1 MNWDKKAINL
11 QIIEKVFMKKNE
23 GSQQTV
29 QAKWKMLTSSTE
41 LVFALYNG
49 MQKGGVENPMS
60 VLGEKARGQASPQS
74 LEKLS
79 RAGLIEVDN
88 GRWGLSQTV
97 FDFLESLGGT
107 SGEANVKTIIGNRE
121 TLERNVSYYLSSK
134 TEDSDPARYL
144 AAIRKSLRTI
154 LNNIKRTLS
163 AIEFSVRDSY
173 MGERS
178 IMLKMNILKENL
190 EKLEEL
196 ETAVRG
202 EPNKGIYDGLQPY
215 IETAF
220 SENDDRL
227 HALGVWFKTEL
238 SRFYFRRKS
247 KITRQLRD
255 YLDRIEN
262 IDKPAR
268 KIDQVFR
275 LWSSNQLETFSNV
288 TEYLGSMRGRIQNTR
303 GLHLSLDND
312 ILVDDNKNIEIVVRE
327 FNLEYGGS
335 VNVATGIKRSEI
347 GKKPLVTAT
356 YSLLSEV
363 RKLFKDYSK
372 TNGSTSLAEYVLA
385 YGDYTIEHSF
395 REKIGIFLEVVNQF
409 RPNFV
414 TDDNYTVYRNGTE
427 AYKCKNIKLRT
438 R

>member
-1 MNWDKKAINL
+1 
-11 QIIEKVFMKKNE
+11 MKKTE

-74 LEKLS
+74 LENLS

-88 GRWGLSQTV
+88 GRWELSQTV

-121 TLERNVSYYLSSK
+121 TLERNVSYYQSSK
-134 TEDSDPARYL
+134 TEDSDPVRYL

-154 LNNIKRTLS
+154 LNNIRRTLS

-178 IMLKMNILKENL
+178 LTLKMQILKENL

-202 EPNKGIYDGLQPY
+202 EPNKGIYDGLLPY
-215 IETAF
+215 IETSF
-220 SENDDRL
+220 SEGDERL
-227 HALGVWFKTEL
+227 HSLGVWFKTEL

-268 KIDQVFR
+268 KIDQIFR
-275 LWSSNQLETFSNV
+275 LWSANQLETFSNV
-288 TEYLGSMRGRIQNTR
+288 NDYLGAMRGRIQNTR
-303 GLHLSLDND
+303 GLHLSLDKD
-312 ILVDDNKNIEIVVRE
+312 ILIDDNKNVELVVRE
-327 FNLEYGGS
+327 FNLENGGS
-335 VNVATGIKRSEI
+335 MNVAQGIKRSEI
-347 GKKPLVTAT
+347 GRKPPVTAT

-363 RKLFKDYSK
+363 RKLFRDYSR
-372 TNGSTSLAEYVLA
+372 TEGTQLLADYVI
-385 YGDYTIEHSF
+385 DYEGYLIEHTF
-395 REKIGIFLEVVNQF
+395 REKIGIFLETVNQY
-409 RPNFV
+409 RPRFV
-414 TDDNYTVYRNGTE
+414 TDDGYTAYRSGEE
-427 AYKCKNIKLRT
+427 AYKCKNLKLKKR
-438 R
+438 

>member
-1 MNWDKKAINL
+1 
-11 QIIEKVFMKKNE
+11 MKKTE
-23 GSQQTV
+23 CSQQTV

-79 RAGLIEVDN
+79 RAGLIEVDK
-88 GRWGLSQTV
+88 GRWELSQTV

-121 TLERNVSYYLSSK
+121 TLERNVIYYQSSK
-134 TEDSDPARYL
+134 SEDSDPDRYL
-144 AAIRKSLRTI
+144 SSIRKSLRTI
-154 LNNIKRTLS
+154 LNNIKRTLN

-178 IMLKMNILKENL
+178 ISLKMQILKENL

-202 EPNKGIYDGLQPY
+202 EPNKGIYDALLPY
-215 IETAF
+215 IESTF
-220 SENDDRL
+220 SEGDDRL

-268 KIDQVFR
+268 KIDQIFR
-275 LWSSNQLETFSNV
+275 LWSSNQLEAFSNV
-288 TEYLGSMRGRIQNTR
+288 SEYLRAQRGRIQNTR

-312 ILVDDNKNIEIVVRE
+312 ILVDDNKNIELVVKE
-327 FNLEYGGS
+327 FNLDDAGS
-335 VNVATGIKRSEI
+335 MNVATGIKRSDI
-347 GKKPLVTAT
+347 GRKPPVAAI
-356 YSLLSEV
+356 YSLLAEV
-363 RKLFKDYSK
+363 RKLFKDYAKSA
-372 TNGSTSLAEYVLA
+372 GSENLADFVLG
-385 YGDYTIEHSF
+385 YDGYTVEHSF
-395 REKIGIFLEVVNQF
+395 RERIGIFLEVVNQY
-409 RPNFV
+409 RPKFV
-414 TDDNYTVYRNGTE
+414 TDNNYTIYRNGDE

>member
-1 MNWDKKAINL
+1 
-11 QIIEKVFMKKNE
+11 MKKTE

-60 VLGEKARGQASPQS
+60 VLGEKVRGQASPQS

-88 GRWGLSQTV
+88 GRWELSQTV

-121 TLERNVSYYLSSK
+121 TLMRNVSYYQSSK

-144 AAIRKSLRTI
+144 TAIRKSLRTI
-154 LNNIKRTLS
+154 LNNLRRTLS

-178 IMLKMNILKENL
+178 LTLKMQILKENL

-196 ETAVRG
+196 EAAVRG
-202 EPNKGIYDGLQPY
+202 EPNKGIYDGLLPY
-215 IETAF
+215 IETFF
-220 SENDDRL
+220 SEGDERL
-227 HALGVWFKTEL
+227 HSLGVWFKTEL

-255 YLDRIEN
+255 FLDRIEN

-268 KIDQVFR
+268 KIDQIFR
-275 LWSSNQLETFSNV
+275 LWSANQLETFSNV
-288 TEYLGSMRGRIQNTR
+288 NEYLGAMRGRIQNTR
-303 GLHLSLDND
+303 GLHLSLDKD
-312 ILVDDNKNIEIVVRE
+312 ILIDDNKSIELVVRE
-327 FNLEYGGS
+327 FNLENAGS
-335 VNVATGIKRSEI
+335 MNVAQGIKRSEI
-347 GKKPLVTAT
+347 GRKPPVTAT

-363 RKLFKDYSK
+363 RKLFRDYSR
-372 TNGSTSLAEYVLA
+372 TDGIQHLADYVL
-385 YGDYTIEHSF
+385 DYEEFLVEHTF
-395 REKIGIFLEVVNQF
+395 REKIGIFLETVNQY
-409 RPNFV
+409 RPKLV
-414 TDDNYTVYRNGTE
+414 TDDNYTVYRSGEE
-427 AYKCKNIKLRT
+427 AYKCKNMKLR
-438 R
+438 RQ

>member
-1 MNWDKKAINL
+1 
-11 QIIEKVFMKKNE
+11 MKKTE
-23 GSQQTV
+23 CSQQTV

-88 GRWGLSQTV
+88 GRWELSQTV

-121 TLERNVSYYLSSK
+121 TLERNVIYYQSSK
-134 TEDSDPARYL
+134 SEDSDPDRYL
-144 AAIRKSLRTI
+144 SSIRKSLRTI
-154 LNNIKRTLS
+154 LNNIKRTLN

-178 IMLKMNILKENL
+178 ISLKMQILKENL

-202 EPNKGIYDGLQPY
+202 EPNKGIYDALLPY
-215 IETAF
+215 IESTF
-220 SENDDRL
+220 SEGDDRL

-268 KIDQVFR
+268 KIDQIFR
-275 LWSSNQLETFSNV
+275 LWSSNQLEAFSNV
-288 TEYLGSMRGRIQNTR
+288 SEYLRAQRGRIQNTR

-312 ILVDDNKNIEIVVRE
+312 ILVDDNKNIELVVKE
-327 FNLEYGGS
+327 FNLDDAGS
-335 VNVATGIKRSEI
+335 MNVATGIKRSDI
-347 GKKPLVTAT
+347 GRKPPVAAI
-356 YSLLSEV
+356 YSLLAEV
-363 RKLFKDYSK
+363 RKLFKDYAKSA
-372 TNGSTSLAEYVLA
+372 GSENLADFVLG
-385 YGDYTIEHSF
+385 YDGYTVEHSF
-395 REKIGIFLEVVNQF
+395 RERIGIFLEVVNQY
-409 RPNFV
+409 RPKFV
-414 TDDNYTVYRNGTE
+414 TDNNYTIYRNGDE